1 MISEHYF
8 FEISGKDQDDH
19 FSYKTALRTTLFN
32 FFHLAGENFLWLS
45 FLDITKIFSAR
56 ISIFS
61 FILMNGGIIY
71 LVGVFLSFAFANLI
85 LSIIVLRTKAY
96 KNIFTA
102 FSGIKKN
109 KEINKEIITNSFSAI
124 VMPSA
129 AFFSKDSFKPSRILS
144 ARQETEKKFKKFSF
158 WNSFLFFVVGNITK
172 SIV

>member
-1 MISEHYF
+1 MIV
-8 FEISGKDQDDH
+8 
-19 FSYKTALRTTLFN
+19 
-32 FFHLAGENFLWLS
+32 
-45 FLDITKIFSAR
+45 IFR
-56 ISIFS
+56 
-61 FILMNGGIIY
+61 N
-71 LVGVFLSFAFANLI
+71 
-85 LSIIVLRTKAY
+85 Y
-96 KNIFTA
+96 KNILSPDLHLLLHLDERGNYLPRWCLPLLRLRQPNIVNYRAANESIQKYIHSIFWY
-102 FSGIKKN
+102 KKN

>member
-1 MISEHYF
+1 MILQNIIFLKSPEKTKTTISPTRQPWGRHSSTFFTSQVRTSYDCHFRHY
-8 FEISGKDQDDH
+8 
-19 FSYKTALRTTLFN
+19 
-32 FFHLAGENFLWLS
+32 
-45 FLDITKIFSAR
+45 KIFLAR

-61 FILMNGGIIY
+61 YILMNGGIIY